1 MIMVA
6 WWYSGLGIR
15 CAVKCLQV
23 QFITCWGCSCIAAV
37 CKLITPVVMQY
48 SLALLIE
55 WWYSVA
61 EKMIIGLAQTLQ
73 TDDIIT
79 FGLEYRNERWAT
91 VLSCI
96 FSFSRSRDILGGIK
110 FWNGSHDPNNASFW
124 DDFSSAGWDL
134 LTSTYTPNLMSL
146 SAPVT
151 KIWKA
156 VQNVEIGGSL
166 GC

>member
-1 MIMVA
+1 MILCG
-6 WWYSGLGIR
+6 WENDYR
-15 CAVKCLQV
+15 
-23 QFITCWGCSCIAAV
+23 SC
-37 CKLITPVVMQY
+37 PN
-48 SLALLIE
+48 
-55 WWYSVA
+55 
-61 EKMIIGLAQTLQ
+61 
-73 TDDIIT
+73 IIT

-166 GC
+166 GHLGSLKVIGNVTIRYSAYDFLFDFNRNHASILYRFRDIAGYLLKVDDFDPPHLHSAPP